1 MKFNNSGS
9 GRQGFTL
16 IELLTVIAVIAL
28 LASLLFPG
36 VVNAL
41 AKARTARCQGNLRQ
55 IGAAMTLYAAAHD
68 MELPRYQT
76 TVSSRHYWWG
86 YYAVG
91 LERALAEQLGSDQPA
106 DTNKATGNAVFI
118 CPASSLRW
126 DRGISRYRAR
136 GVECD
141 NNTYEG
147 LYYNYKMSTLNVT
160 SGDTD
165 AGAVPAITKFS
176 WYTSPARM
184 PFQWCSI
191 RLTVDPEM
199 TARYTVN
206 TLGARSWHSEQERPM
221 LFLDGHVKI
230 LVRPE
235 YTQHGSQA
243 VLNPKVPPN
252 INYNPRHVEF
262 QPGSPVQ
269 WANGGDFATAEF

>member
-1 MKFNNSGS
+1 MKFNNSHH

-28 LASLLFPG
+28 LSSLLFPS

-41 AKARTARCQGNLRQ
+41 AKARTARCQSNLRQ
-55 IGAAMTLYAAAHD
+55 IGAAVALYAASND
-68 MELPRYQT
+68 MDLPRYQNT
-76 TVSSRHYWWG
+76 TSSRHFWWG
-86 YYAVG
+86 YYAIG
-91 LERALAEQLGSDQPA
+91 LERALAEQLGSIQPA
-106 DTNKATGNAVFI
+106 DTNRATGNAVFI

-126 DRGISRYRAR
+126 DSGITRYRAR
-136 GVECD
+136 GVPCD

-165 AGAVPAITKFS
+165 AGAVPAITKYS

-199 TARYTVN
+199 IAQYTVN
-206 TLGARSWHSEQERPM
+206 TLAARSWHSEQERPM
-221 LFLDGHVKI
+221 LFLDGHAKV

-235 YTQHGSQA
+235 YTQHSGQA
-243 VLNPKVPPN
+243 ILNPKTLPN
-252 INYNPRHVEF
+252 INYNSRHAEF